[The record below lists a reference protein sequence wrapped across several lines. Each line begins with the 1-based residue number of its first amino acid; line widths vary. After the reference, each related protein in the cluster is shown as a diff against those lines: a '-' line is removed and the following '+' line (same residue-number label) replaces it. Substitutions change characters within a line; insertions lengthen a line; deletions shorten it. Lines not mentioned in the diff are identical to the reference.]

1 MAERAMA
8 EKQSQ
13 SEKKSAANEAL
24 AGLSF
29 EKALAELE
37 DIVKKLEEGRVELEE
52 SIALYERG
60 AALKAHCDA
69 KLRQAEERIQKI
81 VVDADGKPRAQN
93 ASFE

>member
-1 MAERAMA
+1 MA
-8 EKQSQ
+8 EKSSQ
-13 SEKKSAANEAL
+13 SEKKSAATDAL
-24 AGLSF
+24 AGVSF

-37 DIVKKLEEGRVELEE
+37 EIVKKLEEGRVELEE

-81 VVDADGKPRAQN
+81 VVDADGKPKAVA